1 MDASSLETLT
11 SESDT
16 RFGSPDPLKFA
27 YGPEWHDEETKDG
40 TNLSELSPIQRFQHV
55 ANHVL
60 KKVRQTRRWDFLKT
74 RRAAIKEYET
84 IAVAAALDSLV
95 GMSDG
100 PRYLSED
107 GQKTL
112 DRLVLVLSPR
122 DLAYC
127 RAKGEIEMRKAYA
140 VYTGFVC
147 LANHDLIL
155 VLKLCRYYCD
165 GCHRS
170 PMTNDRYDCLD
181 CPQGRF
187 AILMFW

>member
-60 KKVRQTRRWDFLKT
+60 KKVQQTRRWDFLRA

-84 IAVAAALDSLV
+84 IAVAAALDSLAW
-95 GMSDG
+95 MTDG
-100 PRYLSED
+100 PRYLSEAD
-107 GQKTL
+107 QKTL
-112 DRLVLVLSPR
+112 DRLLLVLSPR

-127 RAKGEIEMRKAYA
+127 RAKGELEMRKSYA
-140 VYTGFVC
+140 FHIACVHPV
-147 LANHDLIL
+147 L
-155 VLKLCRYYCD
+155 VECSSR
-165 GCHRS
+165 
-170 PMTNDRYDCLD
+170 
-181 CPQGRF
+181 
-187 AILMFW
+187 